1 MNSREYWE
9 RRALLRK
16 VQAER
21 SALRTADEIG
31 EAYDRA
37 AASLQKEISYWLSRF
52 AQNNELSLTDA
63 KKLLK
68 ADELKEFRWTVE
80 EYISHG
86 EQNADG
92 RWAKQLE
99 NASARV
105 HISRLEAMRTLLR
118 AEAEA
123 LSGKGLNA
131 VESLL
136 SDTYREQYLLRAF
149 DLQRGLGVGWSVQRP
164 DPRMVKILLKK
175 PWAADGEVFSERI
188 WKDKESLVR
197 ELDRA
202 LTQSLIT
209 GKSPDAAAQMLV
221 DKLGAGK
228 RQARRLVF
236 TEAAA
241 VSTLAE
247 KDCYT
252 DLGVGE
258 YEILATLDSKTSE
271 ICRSMDGR
279 HFPVSEMKPGVTAPP
294 FHPNCRTDTCPYFDD
309 MAGERFAR
317 DAVTGESFMVPGNM
331 TYAQWKAR
339 QDELHGAGTVDKMRK
354 ISYNEAAD
362 REQFERY
369 KAIFGAKFPKNFD
382 AFQQMKYNDSD
393 RWEQFKAIAR
403 SKNHLQ
409 QQLSYIWNGEKLFIP
424 QYAKFEKVTTMAGAG
439 TEKPIR
445 DIKRLIHSYGSTADQ
460 WKKQAGKISSAKY
473 IFDIHW
479 YECEDGIQHDVKLKN
494 RTEKKK

>member
-37 AASLQKEISYWLSRF
+37 AASLQKDISYWLSRF
-52 AQNNELSLTDA
+52 AQNNSLSLTDA

-86 EQNADG
+86 AQNADG

-123 LSGKGLNA
+123 LSGKELNA

-149 DLQRGLGVGWSVQRP
+149 DLQKGLGVGWSVQRP

-197 ELDRA
+197 ELDRV

-221 DKLGAGK
+221 DKLGARK

-309 MAGERFAR
+309 WEAFGNPSRAAR
-317 DAVTGESFMVPGNM
+317 DEADQGYELVPAGMSYKEWEKRFVREKPVDYSAESGIIKSEVEKGNIKIGINVGAQNKHICDSTGYIPGRSYIYGTIEDAQKLIQQYRGTGELKM
-331 TYAQWKAR
+331 T
-339 QDELHGAGTVDKMRK
+339 RK
-354 ISYNEAAD
+354 
-362 REQFERY
+362 
-369 KAIFGAKFPKNFD
+369 
-382 AFQQMKYNDSD
+382 
-393 RWEQFKAIAR
+393 
-403 SKNHLQ
+403 
-409 QQLSYIWNGEKLFIP
+409 GEWTKKEF
-424 QYAKFEKVTTMAGAG
+424 V
-439 TEKPIR
+439 
-445 DIKRLIHSYGSTADQ
+445 TADHVIGVCVNPNTGQ
-460 WKKQAGKISSAKY
+460 EKETHRFSIHYGKKGTHIVPAEEK
-473 IFDIHW
+473 D
-479 YECEDGIQHDVKLKN
+479 E
-494 RTEKKK
+494 TE